1 MFSPVGR
8 LKVVIKI
15 MDRINRIACEMQKT
29 LADII
34 QNEMKDPRIPVV
46 TSITK
51 VKLTKD
57 LQFSKAYVS
66 MIASPEEKKIAID
79 RLNASTGF
87 IRTRLGKKMII
98 RQIPQILFELDNS
111 VEEGNALTSAIDR
124 ILAEEAAKRAAREDT
139 KAEEND

>member
-1 MFSPVGR
+1 
-8 LKVVIKI
+8 
-15 MDRINRIACEMQKT
+15 MQKT